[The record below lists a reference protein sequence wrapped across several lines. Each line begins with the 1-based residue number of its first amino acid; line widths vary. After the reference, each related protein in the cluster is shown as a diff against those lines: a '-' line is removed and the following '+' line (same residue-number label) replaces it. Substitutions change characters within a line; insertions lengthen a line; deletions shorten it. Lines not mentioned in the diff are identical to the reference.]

1 MENATN
7 AAPAVGIVG
16 RREHGIE
23 SPAMATIANASFTI
37 KTNRYNAEISAGSLM
52 PTESRRLATLLL
64 SSPDDGQWQH
74 AVEIENILQKKTPAT
89 ARRQATLI
97 RKRLTTLDAAAWKKI
112 AERENEV
119 VIQLLLAAAVKHSQ
133 LLGDFMRK
141 VYADRQRR
149 LELALAPSDWHDFL
163 AECAHHDPAVATWSE
178 LTRAKLLQVIVRIL
192 VEAKYLENGRS
203 MKLTPRSLHPDVKR
217 YLSAHHE
224 TYVLDCLERAK

>member
-1 MENATN
+1 
-7 AAPAVGIVG
+7 
-16 RREHGIE
+16 
-23 SPAMATIANASFTI
+23 
-37 KTNRYNAEISAGSLM
+37 M
-52 PTESRRLATLLL
+52 PTESRRLARLLL
-64 SSPDDGQWQH
+64 SSPDEASWQH
-74 AVEIENILQKKTPAT
+74 AIEIENILQKKTPAT

-163 AECAHHDPAVATWSE
+163 AECAHHDPAVATWSK

-217 YLSAHHE
+217 YLIAHHE
-224 TYVLDCLERAK
+224 TYVFECLERAK